1 MLETEKE
8 LEKFVKY
15 IVQQSRSNL
24 TNLKKN
30 SSKKLYNSIK
40 GESKLMKNSF
50 GVYFSMEDYGHFQDK
65 GVNGVGP
72 AGKDKNGN
80 PKKVVRDGKYSYTS
94 KGGVRGLKGMPP
106 PRAFD
111 SWVVR
116 KGIAPRSSGGQF
128 QSRKSLQFAIAKSIF
143 KKGIYPTHFFSDAVI
158 ESQSLLPYEIKE
170 SFQLDV
176 DETIAHIFKIN
187 INNK

>member
-1 MLETEKE
+1 MLKFKHLQGALDNWANEVVLLAREKLEYEEAVSSGE
-8 LEKFVKY
+8 L
-15 IVQQSRSNL
+15 L
-24 TNLKKN
+24 
-30 SSKKLYNSIK
+30 NSISSTGSTIYPNSIEFGIK
-40 GESKLMKNSF
+40 MK
-50 GVYFSMEDYGHFQDK
+50 DYGAYIDQ
-65 GVNGVGP
+65 GVSGTE
-72 AGKDKNGN
+72 
-80 PKKVVRDGKYSYTS
+80 RKYDTDFSYTN
-94 KGGVRGLKGMPP
+94 KMPP
-106 PRAFD
+106 PSAFD
-111 SWVVR
+111 GWIVR

-176 DETIAHIFKIN
+176 DETIAHIFKVN

>member
-1 MLETEKE
+1 MLKFKHLQGALDNWANEVVLLAREKLEYEEAVSTGE
-8 LEKFVKY
+8 L
-15 IVQQSRSNL
+15 L
-24 TNLKKN
+24 
-30 SSKKLYNSIK
+30 NSISST
-40 GESKLMKNSF
+40 GSTIYPNSIEFGITMK
-50 GVYFSMEDYGHFQDK
+50 DYGAYIDQ
-65 GVNGVGP
+65 GVSGTE
-72 AGKDKNGN
+72 
-80 PKKVVRDGKYSYTS
+80 RKYDTDFSYTN
-94 KGGVRGLKGMPP
+94 KMPP
-106 PRAFD
+106 PSAFD
-111 SWVVR
+111 GWIVR